1 MNIGGTGLI
10 APLVQIFFTDHLV
23 SQRRASLQT
32 VASYRDT
39 FRLLIQ
45 HLSKATG
52 KKASDLTLDDLQA
65 KAIMQFLDVIE
76 RDRGNSI
83 QTRNSRLAAI
93 RSFFRLVSLREP
105 ARMDLAAQVLAIPTK
120 RADRRLIGY
129 LTRPEID
136 AMLATPNTET
146 WSGRRDYALL
156 LTLYNTGAR
165 ISEVLTLR
173 QHQVAFGATSLIHL
187 HGKGR
192 KERSVPLWPTT
203 SRTLRAWIS
212 DCGDSG
218 DRILFPSA
226 RGGPLSTDGANY
238 ILQQALRRALP
249 SYPSLKAKKISP
261 HVIRHTTAMHLL
273 QSGVEIAVIA
283 LWLGHES
290 LDTTHMYI
298 QADLKTKEQALE
310 KVQAVSGGFPR
321 FKPDDALL
329 AFLSAL

>member
-1 MNIGGTGLI
+1 MSSSAGLI
-10 APLVQIFFTDHLV
+10 APLVQIFFTHHLV
-23 SQRRASLQT
+23 CQRRASPQT

-45 HLSKATG
+45 HRCQTTG
-52 KKASDLTLDDLQA
+52 RKPSGLTLEDLQA
-65 KAIMQFLDVIE
+65 PAILEFLDNIE
-76 RDRGNSI
+76 RNRGNSI
-83 QTRNSRLAAI
+83 LTRNARLAAI
-93 RSFFRLVSLREP
+93 RSFFRLVALREP
-105 ARMDLAAQVLAIPTK
+105 ARIDLAAQVLAIPVK

-136 AMLATPNTET
+136 AILAAPGTET

-165 ISEVLTLR
+165 ISEILSLR
-173 QHQVAFGATSLIHL
+173 QQNLAFGATSLLHL
-187 HGKGR
+187 QGKGR

-203 SRTLRAWIS
+203 SRTLRAWVT

-226 RGGPLSTDGANY
+226 RGGPLSIDGANY
-238 ILQQALRRALP
+238 ILQQAVRRALP
-249 SYPSLKAKKISP
+249 ACPTLKSKRISP

-273 QSGVEIAVIA
+273 QSGVDIAVIA

-290 LDTTHMYI
+290 LDTTHVYI
-298 QADLKTKEQALE
+298 QADLKTKEQALRKLQPVE
-310 KVQAVSGGFPR
+310 GTFPR